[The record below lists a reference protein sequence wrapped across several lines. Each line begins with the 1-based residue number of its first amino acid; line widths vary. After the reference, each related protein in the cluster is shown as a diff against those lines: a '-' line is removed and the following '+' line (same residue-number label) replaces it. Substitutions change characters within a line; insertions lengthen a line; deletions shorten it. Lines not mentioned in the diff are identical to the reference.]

1 MRRAMTAE
9 KIKKTIRLILN
20 ILFAIVVIAGIYIGW
35 GREVDDPD
43 AWFPEWKDEV
53 AAEQKEAVQP
63 TEPAQPQESQK
74 R

>member
-1 MRRAMTAE
+1 MTAE

-53 AAEQKEAVQP
+53 ATEQKEAAQP

>member
-1 MRRAMTAE
+1 MTAE

-53 AAEQKEAVQP
+53 AVEQKEAAQP

>member
-1 MRRAMTAE
+1 MTAE

-53 AAEQKEAVQP
+53 VAEQKEAAQP

>member
-1 MRRAMTAE
+1 MTAE

-43 AWFPEWKDEV
+43 AWFPEWKD
-53 AAEQKEAVQP
+53 
-63 TEPAQPQESQK
+63 
-74 R
+74 